1 LWVAFQLVQAGYK
14 VWTDLTGLLGGE
26 DFWKQAE
33 DVLRST
39 TTKCLFVLS
48 RVSNSKEG
56 PLQELHVAKAI
67 ARSKSLNDFVI
78 PLRVDNLPH
87 ASFNVELGR
96 LNAVDF
102 ELGWSH
108 GLSRLLEK
116 LQRDS
121 VPRSESAS
129 SSYVSQWWKQ
139 HIDSVRSVELEE
151 EEHTS
156 NILPIRSAP
165 HTIYRHS
172 FDGYDRG
179 IDHKLALLSFPAYRH
194 RKTIVT
200 FADRDVVES
209 ELESR
214 ICVRWKHV
222 SAAAGFFK
230 LWH

>member
-1 LWVAFQLVQAGYK
+1 
-14 VWTDLTGLLGGE
+14 LGGE

-67 ARSKSLNDFVI
+67 ARSKSLNDFVS

-121 VPRSESAS
+121 GSEEREAPLPLMC
-129 SSYVSQWWKQ
+129 
-139 HIDSVRSVELEE
+139 RNVEAAHRLGAFCRAGGRGTHF
-151 EEHTS
+151 EHTS
-156 NILPIRSAP
+156 DQKCAA
-165 HTIYRHS
+165 
-172 FDGYDRG
+172 YD
-179 IDHKLALLSFPAYRH
+179 L
-194 RKTIVT
+194 
-200 FADRDVVES
+200 
-209 ELESR
+209 
-214 ICVRWKHV
+214 
-222 SAAAGFFK
+222 
-230 LWH
+230 